1 MRMNRRMMAIGA
13 LLIAQPIA
21 AADRPVEL
29 ACSGT
34 YTDQSSKI
42 VEVPIRNVQISVGQ
56 DNVIVRNARHLGNG
70 PSGLTYDVEL
80 RAKGLVHFSL
90 RTERTRHGTIRLS
103 GGDAHIADILPGHE
117 DVAIW
122 ADLTCRPTRS
132 DRQARNG
139 SRAKA
144 RG

>member
-1 MRMNRRMMAIGA
+1 MRIICRVLATGTLFVA
-13 LLIAQPIA
+13 HPSFAAQS
-21 AADRPVEL
+21 PVEL
-29 ACSGT
+29 TCSGS

-42 VEVPIRNVQISVGQ
+42 VETPIRNVLISV
-56 DNVIVRNARHLGNG
+56 DKDTVIVRNARHLGNG

-80 RAKGLVHFSL
+80 RTKGLVHFSL
-90 RTERTRHGTIRLS
+90 RTERSTHGTVRLS

-117 DVAIW
+117 DIAVW
-122 ADLTCRPTRS
+122 ADLTCRPMRP
-132 DRQARNG
+132 DRQAREG